1 MVSGGKQLC
10 TGCTKTGC
18 KQAPWSNSHKD
29 KAIETRGLI
38 VEMGFHSTNPVK
50 TNRYLARTKYKLFH
64 ISGMF
69 LWSQLGVGRTLHQT
83 LTLVM
88 KDNVERK
95 YFSLRNWFEPK
106 LKSSDFLFL
115 VSQLTYLYWSRRL
128 ACATRV
134 GERKRSWP
142 LFSPTFFFFFLSTL
156 SAFHPFR

>member
-1 MVSGGKQLC
+1 MRQSRWAQGPVTGPVQLLAR
-10 TGCTKTGC
+10 T
-18 KQAPWSNSHKD
+18 
-29 KAIETRGLI
+29 L
-38 VEMGFHSTNPVK
+38 HSTNPMK
-50 TNRYLARTKYKLFH
+50 TNRYLTRTKYKLFH

-95 YFSLRNWFEPK
+95 YLSLRNWFKPK

-142 LFSPTFFFFFLSTL
+142 LFSPTFFVFFFFILLLLLLFTHFGDTPEAEIFPPPHIL
-156 SAFHPFR
+156 A